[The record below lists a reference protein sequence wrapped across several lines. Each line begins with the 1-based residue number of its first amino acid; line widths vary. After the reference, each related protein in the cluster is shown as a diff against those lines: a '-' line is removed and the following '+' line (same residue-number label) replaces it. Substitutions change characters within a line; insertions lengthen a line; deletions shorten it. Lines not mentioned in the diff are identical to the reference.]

1 MKNLYLYYVREF
13 ILYGVPIP
21 YDLLSDPESSMMH
34 TRQEERVA
42 KQDFGSEIGR
52 LAFTKPMQTHLPG
65 AKEHNEMIRRA
76 QEYFGD

>member
-1 MKNLYLYYVREF
+1 
-13 ILYGVPIP
+13 
-21 YDLLSDPESSMMH
+21 MMH

-42 KQDFGSEIGR
+42 KRDFKSEIGR